1 MEPSQNP
8 QPSQEATFKRS
19 GSNTPLKPSDKLYK
33 ELVTKAT
40 TLLALKGCP
49 VAS

>member
-19 GSNTPLKPSDKLYK
+19 GSNTPLQPS
-33 ELVTKAT
+33 E
-40 TLLALKGCP
+40 
-49 VAS
+49 